1 MASPWFDAK
10 GIPHP
15 NAAGPGARRNIL
27 ASGALI
33 PRLLRSFAI
42 VRMNGFEPIK
52 PEALVE
58 AKPSKRDPLRARP
71 GPAPIGPRQKYEL
84 RNTGR

>member
-1 MASPWFDAK
+1 MPKVFAVRMA
-10 GIPHP
+10 PHP
-15 NAAGPGARRNIL
+15 VLDVIFSVQAR
-27 ASGALI
+27 LI

-42 VRMNGFEPIK
+42 VRMDGLEPIK

-71 GPAPIGPRQKYEL
+71 GPGPIGRV
-84 RNTGR
+84 RNTSCGILEARSLSE